1 MSNQKANID
10 AIEPTKSLID
20 LSNAHEDSLDSTLV
34 GYAVES
40 LEDDIVLVEFVDRLE
55 TGEEIIRNG
64 IVVPINTNTKAW
76 RIGQV
81 VMQGKSALTT
91 TTGDHVTFPN
101 NLGVPVSNIVVKH
114 SNGEFQ
120 TVKKGQFINAQ
131 RIFGKLHKLSPE
143 DPA

>member
-1 MSNQKANID
+1 MSNQRPSID
-10 AIEPTKSLID
+10 TIEPSKSLID

-40 LEDDIVLVEFVDRLE
+40 LEDDIVLVEFIDRLE
-55 TGEEIIRNG
+55 TGEEIIRDG

-76 RIGQV
+76 RIGKV
-81 VMQGKSALTT
+81 VMQGNSALTT
-91 TTGDHVTFPN
+91 TSGDSVTFPN

-114 SNGEFQ
+114 PDGKFQ

-131 RIFGKLHKLSPE
+131 RIFGKLHKLTPG